1 MDLFDAAADAAAA
14 TGAPLAA
21 RMRPRRLDEVAGQRH
36 LIGPGKPL
44 RALIETDALRSVI
57 LWGPPGVGKTTLAR
71 LIASETERAFET
83 LSAVSAGVKDVR
95 QVIEQARIRLGGEA
109 RRTILFLDEIHRF
122 NRAQQD
128 ALLPA
133 VEDGLLVLVGATTE
147 NPYFEINGPLLSR
160 ALLFRLEALDDAEV
174 AAVVER
180 ALADARG
187 LGGAFTLAA
196 RARAHIVDKANGD
209 ARHALSELEVAAALA
224 AAAGRAEIT
233 LADAEGAAQA
243 RFVAY
248 DKKGD
253 THYDVISAFIK
264 SLRGSDPDAAVYWL
278 ARMLAGGE
286 DPRFIARRMVIL
298 ASEDVGPADPESL
311 VVAVA
316 AAHALELV
324 GLPEAQLNLAQA
336 AIHLARAPKSNS
348 AAVAIWEAAAA
359 VEGTRTG
366 AVPAHLRDAHYPGA
380 RRLGHGEEYLY
391 PHSHPGGHVAQQYLP
406 DNLVGRRF
414 YRPTGQGA
422 DLESDSRV
430 IENPEAKEDLD
441 TQFKI

>member
-1 MDLFDAAADAAAA
+1 MDLFDSAAETAAAA
-14 TGAPLAA
+14 GAPLAA
-21 RMRPRRLDEVAGQRH
+21 RMRPRTLDEVAGQRH
-36 LIGPGKPL
+36 LVGPGKPL

-71 LIASETERAFET
+71 LIAAATERAFET

-95 QVIEQARIRLGGEA
+95 EVIERARVRLGGEA

-160 ALLFRLEALDDAEV
+160 ALLFRLEQLSDAEV
-174 AAVVER
+174 AEVVDR
-180 ALADARG
+180 TIVDPRG
-187 LGGAFTLAA
+187 LDGAYTLGEE
-196 RARAHIVDKANGD
+196 ARAHILDKANGD

-224 AAAGRAEIT
+224 GAAGRGEIT

-264 SLRGSDPDAAVYWL
+264 SLRGSDADAAVYWL

-298 ASEDVGPADPESL
+298 ASEDIGLADPQAL
-311 VVAVA
+311 TVAVA

-324 GLPEAQLNLAQA
+324 GLPEARLNLAQA

-348 AAVAIWEAAAA
+348 AAVAIWEAAAE

-380 RRLGHGEEYLY
+380 KRLGHGDGYLY
-391 PHSHPGGHVAQQYLP
+391 PHDFGGQVEQQYLP
-406 DNLVGRRF
+406 DNLAGRRF
-414 YRPTGQGA
+414 YRPSGLG
-422 DLESDSRV
+422 SDTERSSVGSSEGEMPPSDDPSSRR
-430 IENPEAKEDLD
+430 
-441 TQFKI
+441 